1 MQFTSF
7 VQSNIAISD
16 CVDDGN
22 SLTTFIIS
30 QADGTVKTKLRCDI
44 LVHMLVFNEHIQELI
59 EEKVERVGCST
70 ETVQTPISI
79 VFVLLSAFFHA
90 LWNYYGKASRSPQLF
105 FFWIGVFTV
114 GMAALVFALQLP
126 IAPKS
131 VWSYIAASGIVH
143 FFYWLCL
150 SRAYMSGE
158 ISYVYPIARSAPG
171 FIPFFAFLFLN
182 ERLSVQGLIG
192 IFSIVFSIYLLQ
204 QRDGRLIFK
213 ELFQYIRQPAAVWA
227 FSTLGTVI
235 AYSLIDK
242 AGMSE
247 FHAHS
252 TQRHAWQP
260 VTYFLTESLIAMIL
274 YGSYILLCFPLR
286 EITETGR
293 REWKQIIA
301 TGLLSMLS
309 YTLILYV
316 YMTESVSYVVALR
329 QSSVIFAVLLGGYLL
344 KESQTK
350 LRFAAAVVMVIGVV
364 LISTA

>member
-1 MQFTSF
+1 MCIF
-7 VQSNIAISD
+7 VFDEPIRK
-16 CVDDGN
+16 
-22 SLTTFIIS
+22 SL
-30 QADGTVKTKLRCDI
+30 K
-44 LVHMLVFNEHIQELI
+44 
-59 EEKVERVGCST
+59 EKVERVACST
-70 ETVQTPISI
+70 EPVQTPISI

-90 LWNYYGKASRSPQLF
+90 LWNYYGKASRAPQLF

-114 GMAALVFALQLP
+114 GVAAVAVALQLP
-126 IAPKS
+126 IVPKP
-131 VWSYIAASGIVH
+131 VWGYIAGSGVVH

-150 SRAYMSGE
+150 SRAYMSGD

-171 FIPFFAFLFLN
+171 FLPFFAFLFLD

-192 IFSIVFSIYLLQ
+192 IFSIVLSIYLLQ
-204 QRDGRLIFK
+204 QRDGGLTFK
-213 ELFQYIRQPAAVWA
+213 ELLRYLRQPASVWA

-252 TQRHAWQP
+252 TQQHAWQP
-260 VTYFLTESLIAMIL
+260 VTYFLAESVIAMIL
-274 YGSYILLCFPLR
+274 YGSYIVLCFPLQ
-286 EITETGR
+286 EISDIGC

-350 LRFAAAVVMVIGVV
+350 LRFAAAVVMVIGVF

>member
-1 MQFTSF
+1 
-7 VQSNIAISD
+7 VQA
-16 CVDDGN
+16 
-22 SLTTFIIS
+22 
-30 QADGTVKTKLRCDI
+30 
-44 LVHMLVFNEHIQELI
+44 
-59 EEKVERVGCST
+59 
-70 ETVQTPISI
+70 PISI

-114 GMAALVFALQLP
+114 GVAALAFTLQLP
-126 IAPKS
+126 IIPKS
-131 VWSYIAASGIVH
+131 VWGYIVGSSIVH

-150 SRAYMSGE
+150 SRAYMSGD

-171 FIPFFAFLFLN
+171 FIPFFAFLFLD
-182 ERLSVQGLIG
+182 EQISLQGLIG

-204 QRDGRLIFK
+204 QRASGQTFK
-213 ELFQYIRQPAAVWA
+213 ELLGYIRRPDAIWA

-235 AYSLIDK
+235 GYSLIDK

-247 FHAHS
+247 FYTHS
-252 TQRHAWQP
+252 IQQRAWQAI
-260 VTYFLTESLIAMIL
+260 TYYLTEGAIGMIL
-274 YGSYILLCFPLR
+274 YGSYIMLCFPLR
-286 EITETGR
+286 EITDIGR
-293 REWKQIIA
+293 REWKQIIV
-301 TGLLSMLS
+301 TGSLAMLS

-350 LRFAAAVVMVIGVV
+350 LRFAAAVVMVIGVF

>member
-1 MQFTSF
+1 MQS
-7 VQSNIAISD
+7 
-16 CVDDGN
+16 
-22 SLTTFIIS
+22 
-30 QADGTVKTKLRCDI
+30 R
-44 LVHMLVFNEHIQELI
+44 
-59 EEKVERVGCST
+59 
-70 ETVQTPISI
+70 ISI

-114 GMAALVFALQLP
+114 GVAALAFSLQLP
-126 IAPKS
+126 IIPKS
-131 VWSYIAASGIVH
+131 VWGYIVGSSIVH

-150 SRAYMSGE
+150 SRAYMSGD

-171 FIPFFAFLFLN
+171 FIPFFAFLFLD
-182 ERLSVQGLIG
+182 EQISLQGLIG

-204 QRDGRLIFK
+204 QRASGQTFK
-213 ELFQYIRQPAAVWA
+213 ELLGYIRRPDAIWA

-235 AYSLIDK
+235 GYSLIDK

-247 FHAHS
+247 FYTHS
-252 TQRHAWQP
+252 TQQRAWQAI
-260 VTYFLTESLIAMIL
+260 TYYLTEGAIGMIL
-274 YGSYILLCFPLR
+274 YGSYIMLCFPLR
-286 EITETGR
+286 KITDIGR
-293 REWKQIIA
+293 REWKQIIV
-301 TGLLSMLS
+301 TGSLAMLS

-350 LRFAAAVVMVIGVV
+350 LRFAAAVVMVIGVF